1 MQTTSRAACG
11 DSTDPKDCPV
21 LENVFQYMGGNFGS
35 AVACGVKMGAYVS
48 RKMNTMEC
56 FLERGCVWLT
66 VDCVYE
72 CECA

>member
-48 RKMNTMEC
+48 RKMKHNGML
-56 FLERGCVWLT
+56 FGGGV
-66 VDCVYE
+66 
-72 CECA
+72 AFG